1 MALILS
7 GLRQSLQAKPE
18 ALSLCLHWPA
28 RRVCQAFARAKSK
41 PPHGLTQTRS
51 ALIANANA
59 NASASA
65 SASASGLVQNDSN
78 SVSAPVSG
86 LAQPVDQQNA
96 ASERLCANSSCSIA
110 ALVRADLSAIARIKM
125 AFGHALI
132 VSLLTNIVCQ
142 SPNTRPL
149 KKWLYRLLRKTR
161 TPKQGQSTARRTRPH
176 QFICA

>member
-7 GLRQSLQAKPE
+7 GLRQSWQAEPDG
-18 ALSLCLHWPA
+18 LSLCLHWPA
-28 RRVCQAFARAKSK
+28 RRVRQAFARIKSK
-41 PPHGLTQTRS
+41 PAHGLTQTRS
-51 ALIANANA
+51 ALIANAN
-59 NASASA
+59 A

-110 ALVRADLSAIARIKM
+110 ALVRADLSAIARIRM

-132 VSLLTNIVCQ
+132 VSLLTNIVCE

-149 KKWLYRLLRKTR
+149 KKWLNRLLRKTR